1 MTNKPTLYTL
11 VGLPACGK
19 STYCMNNNDCVI
31 VSTDAIRKELYG
43 DESAQTNNA
52 KVYHIAH
59 ERIALALASGKNVIF
74 DATNINKK
82 ARKRVLKHNA
92 YHIAVCFLI
101 SSYECKERN
110 KKRSRH
116 VPESV
121 IDDYYKR
128 MTIPSKAEGFDEV
141 LFVYK

>member
-1 MTNKPTLYTL
+1 MTNKSTLYTL

-19 STYCMNNNDCVI
+19 STYCMNHNDCVI

-43 DESAQTNNA
+43 DESVQINNA
-52 KVYHIAH
+52 DVYHIAH
-59 ERIALALASGKNVIF
+59 DRIALALASGKNVIF

-92 YHIAVCFLI
+92 HHVAVCFLT
-101 SSYECKERN
+101 SVDKCKEQN
-110 KKRSRH
+110 AMRSRH

-121 IDDYYKR
+121 IDDYNKR
-128 MTIPSKAEGFDEV
+128 MTVPTKAEGFDEV
-141 LFVYK
+141 LFVH

>member
-31 VSTDAIRKELYG
+31 ISTDAIRKELYG

-82 ARKRVLKHNA
+82 ARKE
-92 YHIAVCFLI
+92 Y
-101 SSYECKERN
+101 
-110 KKRSRH
+110 
-116 VPESV
+116 
-121 IDDYYKR
+121 
-128 MTIPSKAEGFDEV
+128 
-141 LFVYK
+141 

>member
-1 MTNKPTLYTL
+1 M
-11 VGLPACGK
+11 
-19 STYCMNNNDCVI
+19 I
-31 VSTDAIRKELYG
+31 VLLSTDAIRKELYG

-74 DATNINKK
+74 DATNINAK

-92 YHIAVCFLI
+92 YHIAVCFLV
-101 SSYECKERN
+101 SVYKCKGRN
-110 KKRSRH
+110 AMRSRH

-121 IDDYYKR
+121 IDDYNKR

-141 LFVYK
+141 LFIYK